1 MPKYD
6 IELTLYRTVEAD
18 TIDEAEAIA
27 DYEKGRIINNG
38 LAGDLGWEGAATR
51 IARKDTKGN

>member
-18 TIDEAEAIA
+18 NIDEAEAIA
-27 DYEKGRIINNG
+27 AHEKAHIVHWADKNG
-38 LAGDLGWEGAATR
+38 WQGAATR

>member
-18 TIDEAEAIA
+18 NIDEAEAIA
-27 DYEKGRIINNG
+27 DYEKGRIVNNG

>member
-6 IELTLYRTVEAD
+6 IELTFYRTVEAKD
-18 TIDEAEAIA
+18 IDEAEAIA
-27 DYEKGRIINNG
+27 DYEKGRLVNNG

-51 IARKDTKGN
+51 IALKSGKGK

>member
-18 TIDEAEAIA
+18 NIDEAEAIA
-27 DYEKGRIINNG
+27 DYEKGRIVNNG

-51 IARKDTKGN
+51 IALKPTKGN